1 MSSRAV
7 NWLKIER
14 EGGII
19 EFQGGIWELVRSGH
33 SSLKKEDAE
42 SIKTPKLSI
51 YGVFEYEG
59 G

>member
-7 NWLKIER
+7 IWQKIER

-19 EFQGGIWELVRSGH
+19 EFQGGIWELIKSDH
-33 SSLKKEDAE
+33 SSLKKGDAGNIMT
-42 SIKTPKLSI
+42 SKLSI

>member
-1 MSSRAV
+1 MV

-19 EFQGGIWELVRSGH
+19 EFLGGIWELIKSDH
-33 SSLKKEDAE
+33 SSLKKGDAGN
-42 SIKTPKLSI
+42 IKTPKLSI